1 MLVLLVLF
9 VVAGTFDG
17 RVGQQIPHLRTVC
30 WMGYGTVQILLAVM
44 GGRVHSRILLPRLP
58 VQIVGSD
65 VLFFSPDTWT
75 DRGTISPRTREI
87 AVDFVEQF
95 HQGAGDTSAAPH
107 HSNWH
112 HPFHISFHHCNILF
126 PSPASAPCP
135 MNPTQPWTLAIHRL
149 TSR

>member
-58 VQIVGSD
+58 VQIVGSE
-65 VLFFSPDTWT
+65 VRHHFF
-75 DRGTISPRTREI
+75 TRYYR
-87 AVDFVEQF
+87 
-95 HQGAGDTSAAPH
+95 GAGIIVRTAWQAPFFDFG
-107 HSNWH
+107 SG
-112 HPFHISFHHCNILF
+112 
-126 PSPASAPCP
+126 
-135 MNPTQPWTLAIHRL
+135 
-149 TSR
+149 